1 MREDFLAEQIR
12 ARNDVPISLQE
23 PVEVSSL
30 PTPAL
35 VLEYAPFEANLARMA
50 AHVEDNGKGFRPH
63 AKTHKCPEI
72 SRRQLDAG
80 AVGICVAKVS
90 EALAQVCAG
99 IEDVL
104 ITSPVTSPGKAGL
117 LAELCLLTDGLK
129 IVVDSR
135 QGVEVLKAQLVPEA
149 KLGILVDLDVNMG
162 RTGSRED
169 SEVLNLIESVQGD
182 PRFIFRGF
190 QFYAGHV
197 MHINGHAD
205 RTEAS
210 LKLWETIVER
220 IEGYAATGIDFDIVT
235 GCGTG
240 TYDIDVGVDAIT
252 DLQVGSFIF
261 MDEEYRQ
268 IGGVSSERFE
278 DFQVSLS
285 LATTTIS
292 QPMQGAITVDA
303 GYKAMAS
310 DTVPAA
316 VDELVN
322 TKFRFA
328 GDEHGVLLS
337 RESMQ
342 SVALGDVVRLVTP
355 HCDPTVNLHD
365 FYWVLEE
372 DGLIHS
378 LWPITGRGC
387 SW

>member
-1 MREDFLAEQIR
+1 MREDFLADQIR
-12 ARNDVPISLQE
+12 ARSDVPIFLQE
-23 PVEVSSL
+23 PIEVSAL

-35 VLEYAPFEANLARMA
+35 ILEYSAFEANLARMA
-50 AHVEDNGKGFRPH
+50 AHVEHNGKGFRPH

-72 SRRQLDAG
+72 SRRQLHAG

-90 EALAQVCAG
+90 EALAQVSAG

-104 ITSPVTSPGKAGL
+104 VTSPITSHGKAGL
-117 LAELCLLTDGLK
+117 LAELCALTDGIK

-135 QGVEVLKAQLVPEA
+135 QGVDVLKAQLSPEA

-169 SEVLNLIESVQGD
+169 SEVLSLIESVQAD
-182 PRFIFRGF
+182 PRFTFRGF

-197 MHINGHAD
+197 MHINGHTD
-205 RTEAS
+205 RAKAS

-240 TYDIDVGVDAIT
+240 TYDIDTEVDAIT

-292 QPMQGAITVDA
+292 RPMEGAITVDA

-316 VDELVN
+316 VDELAN

-365 FYWVLEE
+365 YYWVLEE